1 MRQPDRKEIKK
12 QAREK
17 IEGNIWNIWKPLL
30 VSSIILVIVSTIIS
44 TLFSKEI
51 DCSFQYQDLASWLG
65 VSESYFEGMKC
76 TETSML
82 GQLLDFVITYLGAVI
97 GIGITYYILK
107 LVRGEE
113 FQLSDIFKYFKEN
126 LWLCVLTAFLV
137 SLFITLWS
145 LLLVIPGI
153 IAALGYSMWKYIIA
167 DMKGTDKNIRAMDV
181 IDNSKELMRGHKWN
195 LFVFDLSFILWFF
208 LCIIT
213 FGLACIYVVPYIN
226 AANALYYEEIKKIQ
240 G

>member
-1 MRQPDRKEIKK
+1 MRQPDRKEIKR

-17 IEGNIWNIWKPLL
+17 IKGNIWNIWKPLL
-30 VSSIILVIVSTIIS
+30 VSSIIMVIISTIIS

-65 VSESYFEGMKC
+65 LSESYFEGMKC

-82 GQLLDFVITYLGAVI
+82 GQLIDFVVTYLVAAI
-97 GIGITYYILK
+97 GIGVTYYILK

-126 LWLCVLTAFLV
+126 LWLCALTTFLV
-137 SLFITLWS
+137 SLFTALWS
-145 LLLVIPGI
+145 LLFIIPGI
-153 IAALGYSMWKYIIA
+153 IALLGYSMWQYIII
-167 DMKGTDKNIRAMDV
+167 DTSGTDKNISAMDV
-181 IDNSKELMRGHKWN
+181 INNSKELMRGHKWN
-195 LFVFDLSFILWFF
+195 LFVFGLSFILWFF
-208 LCIIT
+208 LCVFT
-213 FGLACIYVVPYIN
+213 FGLACIYVVPYIHT
-226 AANALYYEEIKKIQ
+226 ANALYYEEIKKIH

>member
-1 MRQPDRKEIKK
+1 M
-12 QAREK
+12 
-17 IEGNIWNIWKPLL
+17 
-30 VSSIILVIVSTIIS
+30 
-44 TLFSKEI
+44 
-51 DCSFQYQDLASWLG
+51 
-65 VSESYFEGMKC
+65 
-76 TETSML
+76 
-82 GQLLDFVITYLGAVI
+82 

-153 IAALGYSMWKYIIA
+153 IAAFGYSMWKYIIA

-181 IDNSKELMRGHKWN
+181 INNSKELMRGHKWN
-195 LFVFDLSFILWFF
+195 LFVFGLSFILWFF